1 MSGRLSL
8 AATGIQGRWITEEPQ
23 YSHFLSRFRRHT
35 KFAFEQIEIPF
46 EKFKEYG
53 SEMTCRIPNN
63 AGDLIKN
70 MNLAIDLP
78 SPSPPP
84 DFNKTYELTVDGSGF
99 IYLDGN
105 QVDRLNIYMGATYV
119 FHHTE
124 PFTLSLTPG
133 GAAVSIPA
141 LPDAYTVVEDPPG
154 QFTTT
159 INVPIT
165 SYFTPPT
172 TNIPSYENTGIS
184 TLVLY
189 RNSNS
194 GHFMV
199 LAVRQLRWN
208 TSTPTKM
215 IQYADLIIGG
225 QTIQRITGEYIYMH
239 NQLTYTNDDQTLGL
253 ISTTLHNRY
262 PIINDNV
269 YYLYTRL
276 TKYKV
281 NLPFYFKN
289 FPSLAIPTCALK
301 AQQVE
306 VKIKFRP
313 VDDLVVD
320 FDLQTLVYGPMVG
333 TSGGASVEL
342 RSMSLYTEF
351 VYLSEL
357 EKSFIRTRP
366 IEYVITQTQVA
377 EIKMAPGVSKRAVM
391 INFEHPVKELFFIC
405 TNTYMNKQVKIKHA
419 TLKFNNHVVID
430 ADQLQLMDEQPLR
443 HHTSGIRSEY
453 PFGVYSFSMD
463 PERYYPT
470 GQVNMSRVIHKLLE
484 VEIDNTGY
492 TNLEHTVRVYAS
504 NYNVL
509 RVNGGIAG
517 LKF

>member
-8 AATGIQGRWITEEPQ
+8 AATGIQGRWMTEEPQ

-46 EKFKEYG
+46 EKYKEYG
-53 SEMTCRIPNN
+53 NEMTCRIPNN
-63 AGDLIKN
+63 AGDMIKN

-84 DFNKTYELTVDGSGF
+84 NFNRTYTVTVGTNYDV
-99 IYLDGN
+99 YLDG
-105 QVDRLNIYMGATYV
+105 VLTTELVMYMGATYV
-119 FHHTE
+119 FNHSE
-124 PFTLSLTPG
+124 QFTLSIFLG
-133 GAAVSIPA
+133 GSIASIPA
-141 LPDAYTVVEDPPG
+141 LPDAYVVTGVPG
-154 QFTTT
+154 AYTST
-159 INVPIT
+159 ITLPIT
-165 SYFTPPT
+165 SYFTRPT
-172 TNIPSYENTGIS
+172 TNTPSYENMGGI
-184 TLVLY
+184 TKLY
-189 RNSNS
+189 FYRKSNS
-194 GHFMV
+194 AYFITLPV
-199 LAVRQLRWN
+199 KQIRWN

-215 IQYADLIIGG
+215 IKYADLIIGG

-253 ISTTLHNRY
+253 VSTTLHNRY
-262 PIINDNV
+262 PIVNDNV
-269 YYLYTRL
+269 YYLYNRL

-301 AQQVE
+301 SQQVE

-313 VDDLVVD
+313 VDELVVD
-320 FDLQTLVYGPMVG
+320 FDLDTATYGPI
-333 TSGGASVEL
+333 TTNGASVEL
-342 RSMSLYTEF
+342 RTMSLYTEF
-351 VYLSEL
+351 VYLTEL

-377 EIKMAPGVSKRAVM
+377 EIKMPKDVSKRAVM
-391 INFEHPVKELFFIC
+391 INFDHPVKELFFIC
-405 TNTYMNKQVKIKHA
+405 TNTHMNTQVKIKHVS
-419 TLKFNNHVVID
+419 LKFNNHIVID
-430 ADQLQLMDEQPLR
+430 ADESQLMDEQPLR
-443 HHTSGIRSEY
+443 HHTSGIRSDY
-453 PFGVYSFSMD
+453 PFGIYSFSMD

-484 VEIDNTGY
+484 VEIDNQGY

-509 RVNGGIAG
+509 RVSGGIAG